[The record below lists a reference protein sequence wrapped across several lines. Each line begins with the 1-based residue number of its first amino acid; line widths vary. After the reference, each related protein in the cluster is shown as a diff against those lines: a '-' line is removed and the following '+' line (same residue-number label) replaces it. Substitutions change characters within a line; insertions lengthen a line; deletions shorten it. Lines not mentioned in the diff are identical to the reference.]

1 MKLLP
6 SDIRFPRS
14 SSSTLV
20 PPLGYFVS
28 ELNSGA
34 TIQAGIGWLI
44 NEIRPI
50 RVRRDMPWETLRSL
64 GLQGRSK

>member
-6 SDIRFPRS
+6 PDIRFPRS
-14 SSSTLV
+14 SCSTPV

-28 ELNSGA
+28 ELNGGA

-44 NEIRPI
+44 NEVWPI
-50 RVRRDMPWETLRSL
+50 RMRRDMFW
-64 GLQGRSK
+64 